1 MGPTAS
7 GKTDT
12 ALKIFSELPIQI
24 ISVDSVMVYKGFD
37 IGSAKPNREILKKY
51 PHKLVD
57 VLTAE
62 NIYSASDFSIDAI
75 KLINQAHLEEKI
87 PLLIGGSMMYFQ
99 TLIKGLDK
107 LPQRNE
113 EYRKELNKI
122 KLSKGISSLFNTLKL
137 QDPEYAKTIKEN
149 DSQRIIR
156 ALEIIFETNK
166 KVSSQLGHASNL
178 FLKENCVIQLG
189 IFPKNRN
196 ILHDRIDIRLK
207 NLLNDGLIEE
217 TEDILNKYK
226 IKDDHPA
233 LKAIN
238 YKQALDF
245 INNKSSED
253 ELYLKALYATRQF
266 AKRQITWMRSWEDL
280 ELFDLNQEKKLIK
293 FIKNLKE
300 IKSFV

>member
-37 IGSAKPNREILKKY
+37 IGSAKPNQEILKKY

-137 QDPEYAKTIKEN
+137 KDPEYAKTLKEN

-166 KVSSQLGHASNL
+166 KVSLQLGHASNL

-293 FIKNLKE
+293 FVKNLKE

>member
-113 EYRKELNKI
+113 EYR
-122 KLSKGISSLFNTLKL
+122 
-137 QDPEYAKTIKEN
+137 
-149 DSQRIIR
+149 
-156 ALEIIFETNK
+156 
-166 KVSSQLGHASNL
+166 
-178 FLKENCVIQLG
+178 NC
-189 IFPKNRN
+189 
-196 ILHDRIDIRLK
+196 
-207 NLLNDGLIEE
+207 LLYTSPSPRD
-217 TEDILNKYK
+217 
-226 IKDDHPA
+226 
-233 LKAIN
+233 
-238 YKQALDF
+238 
-245 INNKSSED
+245 
-253 ELYLKALYATRQF
+253 
-266 AKRQITWMRSWEDL
+266 
-280 ELFDLNQEKKLIK
+280 
-293 FIKNLKE
+293 
-300 IKSFV
+300 